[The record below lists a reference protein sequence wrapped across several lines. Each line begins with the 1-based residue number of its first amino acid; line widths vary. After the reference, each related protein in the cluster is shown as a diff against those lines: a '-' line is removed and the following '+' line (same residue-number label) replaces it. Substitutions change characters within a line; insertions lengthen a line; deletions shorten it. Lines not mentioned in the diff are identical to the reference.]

1 MPVVK
6 LIVLFFLLGL
16 SQYSL
21 SAPSEVQA
29 VPNGQWASVKILENG
44 KSLSSVKVKLFSYKN
59 DILLFEFTEKSK
71 KCFSVNNLSDY
82 LSVEITNLCP
92 DEEIPIDKLSLNGTQ
107 LELVSGD
114 THYFFVKEK
123 VRAIS
128 SKALSSVWEW
138 GNSESGGEAYGL
150 NIYPDNNVQLTSHN
164 EGESHM
170 ARLIM
175 ADDYMPYIVMEDTFI
190 PVFYRGSHLDVVIDE
205 KRSFQRTHKKLPSQ
219 FMTDENGLPVEIE
232 HFSVSAK
239 INGDLAET
247 TIDIRFRT
255 LDSRDTEV
263 AFSLPLPASAS
274 VSGYSLDVNDR
285 MVPAVVV
292 PKEEAR
298 DALETLE
305 SRGVDPAIAEL
316 TQNNKFQTE
325 IYPVS
330 KENPRRIQIQYQETL
345 QAVDGTYRYSI
356 PLDILGKFKQIALD
370 IELEGIDTI
379 SHSPSSVIRTRQFK
393 TYTTSKNKKILRFNA
408 DNFSADSELAFNLKP
423 QKVSALQVQSGSDEN
438 IYFRLPLHLNAA
450 PFTPESILVLWDT
463 SLSMKAY
470 HVQYLVWLIAV
481 RREFPAANIR
491 VQLFSTD
498 NQQPVNLTTSVDA
511 VKSFASGIVYDGAS
525 DLNNIKGLVAS
536 KEVANEQVASAQD
549 STLLLFSD
557 ATHSVGLLDLQG
569 VSAPVYAVYPDAR
582 TSNMPLLETLAAK
595 GNLTRVN
602 NLSVNE
608 FFSVLDDVD
617 VKSKSNNILVK
628 RRFDTKNPIE
638 ILGALSKDDLPSSLV
653 VNIDGE
659 TKELLVTDG
668 NLLEGKSIQYQWATN
683 KIQPLLINPQQHK
696 QAIIDAGMKHSIV
709 TPYTSL
715 LVLEN
720 LDDYVEFGVKPPAL
734 FDPDNEYDELRAEHV
749 AQESKAK
756 RKTREELLVA
766 WKQRVAWYEDPVAF
780 NQQFLKEKKARESSA
795 LDEVMVTGARASAS
809 TGDSVEEVVV
819 QNLGDF
825 DGGIKVVA
833 WNPDTPY
840 MKAIRAA
847 PIEKAYITYLQQR
860 NEYVANMSFY
870 MDVAKYFF
878 DNKQSEIAY
887 KILSNISEL
896 MPEKMLAQRLVAYTL
911 IEYQQWEPAL
921 LYLNFVNEI
930 VPYEATSKR
939 DLAVLLERMATSK
952 TPGLIAQSA
961 NYYWQSI
968 LLDDSFQ
975 HDLAIT
981 TIGELNN
988 LIQVWNVD
996 PNSIS
1001 GFDQRF
1007 ISAMEFDLRVVISWT
1022 NDQADMDLHLHEPD
1036 KTEVY
1041 YGNRYSKSGA
1051 WLPFDNTS
1059 GFGPEEYLLKSAG
1072 KGIYK
1077 VAADFYSNSSVET
1090 FGPVTVHVD
1099 IYRNY
1104 GRKNQ
1109 VHKATTVR
1117 LDNEK
1122 DASDLA
1128 EITVH

>member
-1 MPVVK
+1 MSVVK
-6 LIVLFFLLGL
+6 LIVLFFVLGL

-21 SAPSEVQA
+21 SAPSEIQA
-29 VPNGQWASVKILENG
+29 VPTGKWTSVKILEKG
-44 KSLSSVKVKLFSYKN
+44 KNRSAVKVQLFSYKN

-71 KCFSVNNLSDY
+71 SCFSVNNPSDY

-92 DEEIPIDKLSLNGTQ
+92 DEEIPIDKLSLDGNQ

-128 SKALSSVWEW
+128 SKELSAVWEW
-138 GNSESGGEAYGL
+138 GSLENGGEAYGL
-150 NIYPDNNVQLTSHN
+150 NIYPDKSVLLTSHN

-175 ADDYMPYIVMEDTFI
+175 ANDHMPYIVMEDIFV
-190 PVFYRGSHLDVVIDE
+190 PVFYGGSHLDVVVDE
-205 KRSFQRTHKKLPSQ
+205 QRSFKRTDKKLPSQ
-219 FMTDENGLPVEIE
+219 FITDENGLPVEIE
-232 HFSVSAK
+232 HFSVSTK

-247 TIDIRFRT
+247 TIDIHFRT

-274 VSGYSLDVNDR
+274 VSGYSLDVDDR

-298 DALETLE
+298 GALETLE

-316 TQNNKFQTE
+316 THNNKFQTE

-330 KENPRRIQIQYQETL
+330 KDNPRRIQIQYQETL
-345 QAVDGTYRYSI
+345 QEVDGEYRYAI
-356 PLDILGKFKQIALD
+356 PLDLLGEFKRISFD
-370 IELEGIDTI
+370 IELEGIDAI
-379 SHSPSSVIRTRQFK
+379 SHSPSSVIRTKQFK
-393 TYTTSKNKKILRFNA
+393 KYTTSQNRKILRFNA
-408 DNFSADSELAFNLKP
+408 DNFSAGSEFAFYLRP
-423 QKVSALQVQSGSDEN
+423 QKASALQVQSGNGEN
-438 IYFRLPLHLNAA
+438 VYFRLPLHLQSA
-450 PFTPESILVLWDT
+450 PFTPESILVLWDV

-470 HVQYLVWLIAV
+470 HEEYLAWLIAV
-481 RREFPAANIR
+481 RREFPRANIR
-491 VQLFSTD
+491 VQCFSTD
-498 NQQPVNLTTSVDA
+498 IRQPVSLAASIDA
-511 VKSFASGIVYDGAS
+511 VRSFASNIVYDGAS
-525 DLNNIKGLVAS
+525 DLNHIKGLIAS
-536 KEVANEQVASAQD
+536 KQE

-557 ATHSVGLLDLQG
+557 GTHSVGLLDLDSIS
-569 VSAPVYAVYPDAR
+569 VPVYAVYPDAR
-582 TSNMPLLETLAAK
+582 TSNMPLLENLAAK
-595 GNLTRVN
+595 GNLARVN
-602 NLSVNE
+602 NLSVGA

-617 VKSKSNNILVK
+617 VKSKSNDILVK
-628 RRFDTKNPIE
+628 RRFGTKNPIE
-638 ILGALSKDDLPSSLV
+638 IFGSLNKTDLPFNLLIDVNGEAKGFRVTDDDLLM
-653 VNIDGE
+653 
-659 TKELLVTDG
+659 
-668 NLLEGKSIQYQWATN
+668 GKSIQYQWAIN
-683 KIQPLLINPQQHK
+683 KIQPLLVNPQQHK

-715 LVLEN
+715 LVLED

-734 FDPDNEYDELRAEHV
+734 FDPDNEYDELRMEHL

-756 RKTREELLVA
+756 GKNREELLLA
-766 WKQRVAWYEDPVAF
+766 WKQRVTWYEDPVAF
-780 NQQFLKEKKARESSA
+780 NKQLIKERKRRESSE
-795 LDEVMVTGARASAS
+795 LEEVIVTGARASVARNA
-809 TGDSVEEVVV
+809 DVEEVVAE
-819 QNLGDF
+819 NIADF
-825 DGGIKVVA
+825 DGGIKVLA

-840 MKAIRAA
+840 MKAIRAV
-847 PIEKAYITYLQQR
+847 PVEKAYAIYLQQR
-860 NEYVANMSFY
+860 NEYAANLSFY
-870 MDVAKYFF
+870 MDTAKYFF
-878 DNKQSEIAY
+878 EKQNPETAY

-896 MPEKMLAQRLVAYTL
+896 MPEKMLAQRLLAYTL
-911 IEYQQWEPAL
+911 IEYQQWERAL

-930 VPYEATSKR
+930 VPHEATSKR
-939 DLAVLLERMATSK
+939 DLAVLLERMATLEN
-952 TPGLIAQSA
+952 PGLITQSA

-975 HDLAIT
+975 HDFSIT
-981 TIGELNN
+981 TLGELNN
-988 LIQVWNVD
+988 LIQVWQVD
-996 PNSIS
+996 PGVIS
-1001 GFDQRF
+1001 GLDKRF
-1007 ISAMEFDLRVVISWT
+1007 INAMEFDLRVVISWT
-1022 NDQADMDLHLHEPD
+1022 NDQADMDLHLYEPD
-1036 KTEVY
+1036 NTKIY

-1059 GFGPEEYLLKSAG
+1059 GFGPEEYLLKSAD
-1072 KGIYK
+1072 KGVYK

-1090 FGPVTVHVD
+1090 FGPVTVRVD

-1122 DASDLA
+1122 DDVELA